1 MINEKG
7 RNCRWKI
14 AREKEWID
22 GVKSWWA
29 SGLQGEVGK
38 SIMAAF

>member
-1 MINEKG
+1 MKKERIEVG
-7 RNCRWKI
+7 KI
-14 AREKEWID
+14 AGEKEWID

-29 SGLQGEVGK
+29 SGLQGEAEK